1 VKTQWQTVIRLSL
14 AVLGGLVILTGCPI
28 NFYGT
33 LDKGGSNSTGGVTS
47 QTIVLSISPST
58 VTLATLSSIIFSAVG
73 GVSPYSYSIASGG
86 GSINSGTGLY
96 TAPNVAETVKVQ
108 VTDAAAG
115 TSQATVYVV
124 SQLAISP
131 TAVSIYTG
139 TSYTFTAM
147 GGNPPYTYLIVSGGG
162 SINSTGVYTAPGSPG
177 SALVQVKDSSS
188 STSNASVTINSPP
201 PPLGITPALVTLQTN
216 SSPITLT
223 ASGGIL
229 PYTFSLSGG
238 GTLSGATS
246 TTVTYTPPSSS
257 GSATVQ
263 VLDGVSSSASASIT
277 INPATAGLAISP
289 ASAQVTAGGTTAF
302 SAAGGTP
309 PYTYS
314 VSGSGTVDPTTGL
327 YTAPASA
334 PASATVT
341 VKDSA
346 TPTPA
351 ASSATVTVVPPPLSI
366 SPGVADI
373 PTNAGTTFTASGGT
387 PPYTFAMV
395 SGGASINS
403 STGVYSAP
411 NAAGSAS
418 VKVTDSA
425 IPTPATSNASITIY
439 NPFGVV
445 PPSVIIYTNTQY
457 TFSATGGV
465 PPYAYSVTSGPGS
478 IDSSTGLYTAPSLP
492 ASGIM
497 IQAADSIG
505 NTSTSSVTVTSPV
518 TWGIQVP
525 SLGSG
530 SSGPYSSLVVNS
542 SGAPQVAFY
551 NSQVGGTLKFTSG
564 FTTSVTA
571 DSPKVGQYVS
581 LALDGSGNPHA
592 SYYDANG
599 KKLRYNGAT
608 GTTWGTPQIPDS
620 TTDDVGRYSSIALDS
635 SGLAHISYY
644 DATTHMLKYVAQTGA
659 ASWAAPQIVDNGSS
673 GTLDVGQYS
682 VISLD
687 TLGLAHVSYYD
698 NTSHVLK
705 YIVQTG
711 STTWGAPQIV
721 DNTGNVG
728 MYSDSVLDS
737 SGYGRISYYDA
748 TNGHLKYAV
757 QTGPSTWN
765 TPVVVDTAGNVGQYT
780 SIVLDSSGNPRIA
793 YYDVTNTNLKC
804 AFGSNPGGSAWDLE
818 TADAGGALNNNV
830 GSYASISLDPSSQKV
845 RIMYYDA
852 TALGLKYAVQQ

>member
-1 VKTQWQTVIRLSL
+1 MKMPWQTVIRLSL
-14 AVLGGLVILTGCPI
+14 AVLGGLIMLTGCPI

-58 VTLATLSSIIFSAVG
+58 VTLATNSSIIFSAVG

-162 SINSTGVYTAPGSPG
+162 SINSTGVYTAPGLPG

-223 ASGGIL
+223 ASGGVL

-246 TTVTYTPPSSS
+246 TTVMYTPPSSS
-257 GSATVQ
+257 GSAAVQ

-302 SAAGGTP
+302 SATGGTP

-314 VSGSGTVDPTTGL
+314 ISGSGSIDTNTGL

-334 PASATVT
+334 PASATVQVT
-341 VKDSA
+341 DAA

-351 ASSATVTVVPPPLSI
+351 TSSATVTVVPPPLSI
-366 SPGVADI
+366 SPGVTYI

-395 SGGASINS
+395 SGGGSINS

-411 NAAGSAS
+411 NTAGSAS

-425 IPTPATSNASITIY
+425 IPTPATSSASITIY
-439 NPFGVV
+439 NPFAIV
-445 PPSVIIYTNTQY
+445 PPSVIVYTNTQY

-478 IDSSTGLYTAPSLP
+478 IDSSTGVYTAPSLP
-492 ASGIM
+492 ASGIT

-525 SLGSG
+525 SLGGG

-542 SGAPQVAFY
+542 SGVPQVAFY
-551 NSQVGGTLKFTSG
+551 NSQGGGTLKFTSG

-571 DSPKVGQYVS
+571 DS
-581 LALDGSGNPHA
+581 L
-592 SYYDANG
+592 
-599 KKLRYNGAT
+599 
-608 GTTWGTPQIPDS
+608 
-620 TTDDVGRYSSIALDS
+620 
-635 SGLAHISYY
+635 
-644 DATTHMLKYVAQTGA
+644 
-659 ASWAAPQIVDNGSS
+659 
-673 GTLDVGQYS
+673 
-682 VISLD
+682 
-687 TLGLAHVSYYD
+687 
-698 NTSHVLK
+698 
-705 YIVQTG
+705 
-711 STTWGAPQIV
+711 
-721 DNTGNVG
+721 
-728 MYSDSVLDS
+728 
-737 SGYGRISYYDA
+737 
-748 TNGHLKYAV
+748 
-757 QTGPSTWN
+757 
-765 TPVVVDTAGNVGQYT
+765 
-780 SIVLDSSGNPRIA
+780 
-793 YYDVTNTNLKC
+793 
-804 AFGSNPGGSAWDLE
+804 
-818 TADAGGALNNNV
+818 
-830 GSYASISLDPSSQKV
+830 
-845 RIMYYDA
+845 
-852 TALGLKYAVQQ
+852 